1 MSAQA
6 TSPEADPFSV
16 LTDIARRSREQ
27 AAGLPKQEEAVEL
40 FSGIGFTL
48 AGQRYVAPMGEVVE
62 ILDVPRF
69 TPVPGVRAFMLGV
82 ANVRGRLLPITDL
95 ALYFGLP
102 RPAGALRERRVLV
115 IEQGNLFSGLVV
127 DDVLG
132 MQYFSVDSHVS
143 DPEDPPAAVKPF
155 LRGAYQ
161 RSDEVWNV
169 FSTLALAESEQFL
182 DVAHW

>member
-1 MSAQA
+1 MCAQA
-6 TSPEADPFSV
+6 TSPESDPFSV
-16 LTDIARRSREQ
+16 LADIAQRSHEK

-48 AGQRYVAPMGEVVE
+48 AGQQYVAPMGEVVE

-95 ALYFGLP
+95 ALFFGLP
-102 RPAGALRERRVLV
+102 RPAGNLRERRVLV
-115 IEQGNLFSGLVV
+115 IDQGKLFSGLIV

-132 MQYFSVDSHVS
+132 MQYFSVDSHM
-143 DPEDPPAAVKPF
+143 PEPEESTAAVKPF

-169 FSTLALAESEQFL
+169 FSTLALAENEQFL

>member
-6 TSPEADPFSV
+6 ISAESDPFSA
-16 LTDIARRSREQ
+16 LTSIAQRSQEK

-48 AGQRYVAPMGEVVE
+48 AGQRYVAPMGEVAE

-69 TPVPGVRAFMLGV
+69 TPVPGVRGFMLGI
-82 ANVRGRLLPITDL
+82 ANVRGRLLPIIDL
-95 ALYFGLP
+95 ALFFGLP
-102 RPAGALRERRVLV
+102 RPGGALRERRVLV
-115 IEQGNLFSGLVV
+115 IEQGKLFSGLVV

-132 MQYFSVDSHVS
+132 MQYFSVDSHT
-143 DPEDPPAAVKPF
+143 PEAEEPSRAVKPL

-161 RSDEVWNV
+161 RNDEVWNV
-169 FSTLALAESEQFL
+169 FSTLALAEDEQFL

>member
-6 TSPEADPFSV
+6 TSPEADPFNV
-16 LTDIARRSREQ
+16 LTDIARRSREH

-40 FSGIGFTL
+40 FSGIGFAL

-69 TPVPGVRAFMLGV
+69 TPVPGVRPFLLGV
-82 ANVRGRLLPITDL
+82 ANVRGRLLPIIDL
-95 ALYFGLP
+95 ALFFGLP
-102 RPAGALRERRVLV
+102 RPAGALRERRILV
-115 IEQGNLFSGLVV
+115 IEQGSVFSGLVV

-143 DPEDPPAAVKPF
+143 DPEEPAEAVKPF
-155 LRGAYQ
+155 LRGGYQ
-161 RSDEVWNV
+161 RSDEVWKV
-169 FSTLALAESEQFL
+169 FSTRALAEDEQFL